1 VGIAFSVGVSEGVW
15 LGAGV
20 LETPSKPGC
29 DAVDTASGESIIA
42 SDSTGG
48 AQEDTINKQNNNN
61 K

>member
-1 VGIAFSVGVSEGVW
+1 VGVSEGVW